1 LELMGHDIDM
11 RWGPRLM
18 GWWWPVAWIQNVI
31 RMRN

>member
-1 LELMGHDIDM
+1 M

-18 GWWWPVAWIQNVI
+18 GWWWSEVWIRNMM